1 MFAFNKEDYILKD
14 SSNKSNRVLDIYTKL
29 IAGKIVNKRK
39 EAKNHGVDE
48 RSIQRDIEEIKCFL
62 DEDTS
67 ATGYRNKVVY
77 DREKKG
83 YKLEKIYDTKLT
95 NPEILSICKIILES
109 RAFIKEEM
117 QEILNKLITSCV
129 PQENRKIVQELINN
143 EVFHYIQPRHGVSF
157 MENLW
162 TVGQAIR
169 KKKMIKIDYFR
180 LKDKS
185 VVTRKVKPLA
195 IMFSEYYFYLTAII
209 DGEKVRENF
218 DIVNDSFPT
227 IYRIDRI
234 KSIEVLDEDINI
246 SYADRFQEGEFR
258 KRVQFMY
265 GGKLQK
271 IKFKYYGADIDAILD
286 RLPTAQVLSE
296 EDGIYTVQ
304 AEVFGKGIDMWIR
317 SQGDMIE
324 MV

>member
-1 MFAFNKEDYILKD
+1 MAGKVV
-14 SSNKSNRVLDIYTKL
+14 NKSN
-29 IAGKIVNKRK
+29 

-48 RSIQRDIEEIKCFL
+48 RSIQRDIEEIKHFL
-62 DEDTS
+62 DEDTTS
-67 ATGYRNKVVY
+67 LSYRNYVIY
-77 DREKKG
+77 DRGEKG
-83 YKLEKIYDTKLT
+83 YKLEHIYNTKLT

-143 EVFHYIQPRHGVSF
+143 EAFHYIQPRHGVSF

-162 TVGQAIR
+162 IVGQAIR
-169 KKKMIKIDYFR
+169 KKKIIKIDYFR

-209 DGEKVRENF
+209 DDEKVRENF

-271 IKFKYYGADIDAILD
+271 IKFKYFGADIDAILD

-296 EDGIYTVQ
+296 EDGIYTIQ

>member
-1 MFAFNKEDYILKD
+1 MKD

-29 IAGKIVNKRK
+29 MAGKIVNKSD
-39 EAKNHGVDE
+39 EARDHGVDE

-67 ATGYRNKVVY
+67 ATGYKNKVVY

-83 YKLEKIYDTKLT
+83 YKLEKTYDTKLT
-95 NPEILSICKIILES
+95 NPEILSICKILLES
-109 RAFIKEEM
+109 RAFIKDEM

-129 PQENRKIVQELINN
+129 PQENRKNVEELINN
-143 EVFHYIQPRHGVSF
+143 EAFHYIQPRHGVSF

-162 TVGQAIR
+162 IVGQAIR

-209 DGEKVRENF
+209 DDEKVRENF

-234 KSIEVLDEDINI
+234 KSIEVLDEYINI

-271 IKFKYYGADIDAILD
+271 IKFKYFGADIDAILD
-286 RLPTAQVLSE
+286 RLPTAQILSE

>member
-1 MFAFNKEDYILKD
+1 MKD

-29 IAGKIVNKRK
+29 MAGKIVNKSD
-39 EAKNHGVDE
+39 EARDHGVDE

-67 ATGYRNKVVY
+67 ATGYKNKVVY

-83 YKLEKIYDTKLT
+83 YKLEKTYDTKLT
-95 NPEILSICKIILES
+95 NPEILSICKILLES
-109 RAFIKEEM
+109 RAFIKDEM

-129 PQENRKIVQELINN
+129 PQENRKNVEELINN
-143 EVFHYIQPRHGVSF
+143 EAFHYIQPRHGVSF

-162 TVGQAIR
+162 IVGQAIR

-209 DGEKVRENF
+209 DDEKVRENF

-234 KSIEVLDEDINI
+234 KSIEVLDENINI

-271 IKFKYYGADIDAILD
+271 IKFKYFGADIDAILD
-286 RLPTAQVLSE
+286 RLPTAQILSE
-296 EDGIYTVQ
+296 EYGIYTVQ

>member
-1 MFAFNKEDYILKD
+1 MKD

-29 IAGKIVNKRK
+29 MAGKIVNKSD
-39 EAKNHGVDE
+39 EARDHGVDE

-67 ATGYRNKVVY
+67 ATGYKNKVVY

-83 YKLEKIYDTKLT
+83 YKLEKTYDTKLT
-95 NPEILSICKIILES
+95 NPEILSICKILLES
-109 RAFIKEEM
+109 RAFIKDEM

-129 PQENRKIVQELINN
+129 PQENRKNVEELINN
-143 EVFHYIQPRHGVSF
+143 EAFHYIQPQHGVSF

-162 TVGQAIR
+162 IVGQAIR

-209 DGEKVRENF
+209 DDEKVRENF

-234 KSIEVLDEDINI
+234 KSIEVLDEYINI

-271 IKFKYYGADIDAILD
+271 IKFKYFGADIDAILD
-286 RLPTAQVLSE
+286 RLPTAQILSE
-296 EDGIYTVQ
+296 EYGIYTVQ

-324 MV
+324 MM

>member
-1 MFAFNKEDYILKD
+1 MAGKVV
-14 SSNKSNRVLDIYTKL
+14 NKSN
-29 IAGKIVNKRK
+29 

-67 ATGYRNKVVY
+67 ATGYKNKVVY
-77 DREKKG
+77 DRGKKG

-109 RAFIKEEM
+109 RAFIKEEI
-117 QEILNKLITSCV
+117 QGILNKLITSCV

-143 EVFHYIQPRHGVSF
+143 EAFHYIQPRHGVSF

-169 KKKMIKIDYFR
+169 KKKIIKIDYFR

-209 DGEKVRENF
+209 DDEKVRENF

-234 KSIEVLDEDINI
+234 KSIEVLDENINI

-296 EDGIYTVQ
+296 EDGIYTIQ

-324 MV
+324 VV

>member
-1 MFAFNKEDYILKD
+1 MKD

-67 ATGYRNKVVY
+67 ATGYKNKVVY
-77 DREKKG
+77 DRGKKG
-83 YKLEKIYDTKLT
+83 YKLEHIYNTKLT

-185 VVTRKVKPLA
+185 VVTRNVKPLA
-195 IMFSEYYFYLTAII
+195 IMFSEYYFYLIAII
-209 DGEKVRENF
+209 DDEKVRENF

-234 KSIEVLDEDINI
+234 KSIEVLDENINI

-271 IKFKYYGADIDAILD
+271 IKFKYFGADIDAILD
-286 RLPTAQVLSE
+286 RLPTAQIISE
-296 EDGIYTVQ
+296 EESIYTVQ

-324 MV
+324 MM

>member
-1 MFAFNKEDYILKD
+1 M
-14 SSNKSNRVLDIYTKL
+14 DIYTKL

-67 ATGYRNKVVY
+67 ATGYKNKVVY
-77 DREKKG
+77 DRGKKG

-117 QEILNKLITSCV
+117 QGILNKLITSCV

-143 EVFHYIQPRHGVSF
+143 EAFHYIQPRHGVSF

-209 DGEKVRENF
+209 DDEKVRENF

-234 KSIEVLDEDINI
+234 KSIEVLDENINI

-286 RLPTAQVLSE
+286 RLPTAQILSE

>member
-1 MFAFNKEDYILKD
+1 MKD

-29 IAGKIVNKRK
+29 MAGKVVNKSN

-48 RSIQRDIEEIKCFL
+48 RSIQKDIEEIKHFL
-62 DEDTS
+62 DEDTTS
-67 ATGYRNKVVY
+67 LSYRNYVIY
-77 DREKKG
+77 DRGEKG
-83 YKLEKIYDTKLT
+83 YKLEHIYNTKLT

-143 EVFHYIQPRHGVSF
+143 EAFHYIQPRHGVSF

-162 TVGQAIR
+162 IVGQAIR
-169 KKKMIKIDYFR
+169 KKKIIKIDYFR

-209 DGEKVRENF
+209 DDEKVRENF

-271 IKFKYYGADIDAILD
+271 IKFKYFGADIDAILD

-296 EDGIYTVQ
+296 EDGIYTIQ

>member
-1 MFAFNKEDYILKD
+1 MKD

-29 IAGKIVNKRK
+29 MAGKIVNKSD
-39 EAKNHGVDE
+39 EARDHGVDE

-67 ATGYRNKVVY
+67 ATGYKNKVVY

-83 YKLEKIYDTKLT
+83 YKLEKTYDTKLT
-95 NPEILSICKIILES
+95 NPEILSICKILLES
-109 RAFIKEEM
+109 RAFIKDEM

-129 PQENRKIVQELINN
+129 PQENRKNVEELINN
-143 EVFHYIQPRHGVSF
+143 EAFHYIQPRHGVSF

-162 TVGQAIR
+162 IVGQAIR

-209 DGEKVRENF
+209 DDEKVRENF

-234 KSIEVLDEDINI
+234 KSIEVLDEYINI

-271 IKFKYYGADIDAILD
+271 IKFKYFGADIDAILD
-286 RLPTAQVLSE
+286 RLPTAQILSE
-296 EDGIYTVQ
+296 EYGIYTVQ

-324 MV
+324 MM

>member
-1 MFAFNKEDYILKD
+1 MKD

-29 IAGKIVNKRK
+29 MAGKVVNKSN

-48 RSIQRDIEEIKCFL
+48 RSIQRDIEEIKHFL
-62 DEDTS
+62 DEDTTS
-67 ATGYRNKVVY
+67 LSYRNYVIY
-77 DREKKG
+77 DRGEKG
-83 YKLEKIYDTKLT
+83 YKLEHIYNTKLT

-143 EVFHYIQPRHGVSF
+143 EAFHYIQPRHGVSF

-162 TVGQAIR
+162 IVGQAIR
-169 KKKMIKIDYFR
+169 KKKIIKIDYFR

-209 DGEKVRENF
+209 DDEKVRENF

-271 IKFKYYGADIDAILD
+271 IKFKYFGADIDAILD

-296 EDGIYTVQ
+296 EDGIYTIQ

>member
-1 MFAFNKEDYILKD
+1 MKD
-14 SSNKSNRVLDIYTKL
+14 NSNKSNRVLDIYTKL
-29 IAGKIVNKRK
+29 MAGKIVNKSN
-39 EAKNHGVDE
+39 EAKDHGVDE

-67 ATGYRNKVVY
+67 ATGYKNKVVY
-77 DREKKG
+77 DRVKKG

-117 QEILNKLITSCV
+117 EEILNKLITSCV

-143 EVFHYIQPRHGVSF
+143 EAFHYIQPRHGVSF

-169 KKKMIKIDYFR
+169 KKKIIKIDYFR

-209 DGEKVRENF
+209 DDEKVRENF

-234 KSIEVLDEDINI
+234 KSIEVLDEYINI

-265 GGKLQK
+265 GGKLQQ
-271 IKFKYYGADIDAILD
+271 IKFKYFGADIDAIVD

-324 MV
+324 VV